1 MLYPQFSIQH
11 RVGRVPSP
19 GVPVKPMPYPQFS
32 IQTLVFSLLFAFCFS
47 PLAQDSGP
55 SANLLPNPSFEEKAG
70 DGVQGWQSRAWSGE
84 TNAQWKVVAPGRTGK
99 QCVSIGSEKGAD
111 AAWTATVAVKRDAF
125 YRLSGWIK
133 TKDVRGAVGA
143 LLNIQNLP
151 EARTA
156 AVLGTRDWTRV
167 TTVFQ
172 SAAAAELEINCL
184 FGGWGQSTGQAWYD
198 DISLEQLDRQ
208 PNDTQAAVM
217 IDTSARSVA
226 YSPMIFGGFLE
237 HFDHQIYGGVFEPGS
252 PLSDKR
258 GFRKDVIAALKELR
272 CPVVRWPGGCYA
284 SGYHWETGVGKQRRP
299 TDDMA
304 WGVIEPNTFGT
315 DEFVE
320 LCRLTGWQPYICN
333 NAGNGTVEEMKDWVE
348 YCNASKGAYAQMRK
362 DNGHARPQNVNL
374 WSIGNENWG
383 AHEIGY
389 KPIEQWAPLVLAA
402 AKAMK
407 AADPHIQL
415 TAAAL
420 PTREWSLPLLKL
432 AGPYLD
438 YISIHSYWLPLWG
451 KNDMPDYL
459 TCIMHSESPEQ
470 LIANYIGVLED
481 SGYRG
486 RIKIAFDEW
495 NLRSWHHEGFP
506 RKAVQDYNNPEITRL
521 VAAREK
527 NDIAAQYTMA
537 DALFSASFLNA
548 CLRHAEDVGMAN
560 IAPLVNTRGPLYVH
574 PQGIVKRT
582 HFHALAMYANE
593 LEKRVGKLE
602 VEADPLAHNGKSI
615 PVVDAIA
622 TVNESG
628 KHWAIALVNRHPEK
642 AVACTVKMKDRPLQG
657 GYQAM
662 VLAGDSRDAYNDIEN
677 PNRVVPKKTKLT
689 FTKGVVNLPPHSLT
703 IVNVLL
709 R

>member
-1 MLYPQFSIQH
+1 MGRGKATPFPRSNTEMLFRVAFALLTFS
-11 RVGRVPSP
+11 
-19 GVPVKPMPYPQFS
+19 
-32 IQTLVFSLLFAFCFS
+32 
-47 PLAQDSGP
+47 
-55 SANLLPNPSFEEKAG
+55 
-70 DGVQGWQSRAWSGE
+70 
-84 TNAQWKVVAPGRTGK
+84 
-99 QCVSIGSEKGAD
+99 
-111 AAWTATVAVKRDAF
+111 VAVSFASIATAQPAAAKPQATLTID
-125 YRLSGWIK
+125 
-133 TKDVRGAVGA
+133 
-143 LLNIQNLP
+143 
-151 EARTA
+151 TA
-156 AVLGTRDWTRV
+156 AP
-167 TTVFQ
+167 
-172 SAAAAELEINCL
+172 SK
-184 FGGWGQSTGQAWYD
+184 
-198 DISLEQLDRQ
+198 
-208 PNDTQAAVM
+208 P
-217 IDTSARSVA
+217 

-252 PLSDKR
+252 PLSDKK
-258 GFRKDVIAALKELR
+258 GFRRDVLAALKELK

-284 SGYHWETGVGKQRRP
+284 SGYHWEAGVGKNRRP

-304 WGVIEPNTFGT
+304 WGVVEPNTFGT

-320 LCRLTGWQPYICN
+320 LCRLLEWQPYICN
-333 NAGNGTVEEMKDWVE
+333 NAGNGTIEEMKDWVE
-348 YCNASKGAYAQMRK
+348 YCNAREGPYARMRK
-362 DNGHARPQNVNL
+362 ESGYAKPRNVNL

-438 YISIHSYWLPLWG
+438 YISIHSYWLALWG

-470 LIANYIGVLED
+470 LIANYIGVLQE
-481 SGYRG
+481 SGYRS

-495 NLRSWHHEGFP
+495 NLRGWHHEGFP
-506 RKAVQDYNNPEITRL
+506 RKQVQDYNSPEVIRL

-527 NDIAAQYTMA
+527 NHIASQYTLA

-582 HFHALAMYANE
+582 HFHTLAMYANE
-593 LEKRVGKLE
+593 LEKRVGRLDIK
-602 VEADPLAHNGKSI
+602 ADPLAHNGKSV

-622 TVNESG
+622 TVNDSG

-642 AVACTVKMKDRPLQG
+642 PVACTIKMKDRPLQG
-657 GYQAM
+657 SYQAL
-662 VLAGDSRDAYNDIEN
+662 VLTGDSPDAYNDIQN
-677 PNRVVPKKTKLT
+677 PNRVVPQRIRLS
-689 FTKGVVNLPPHSLT
+689 FANGIGDLPPHSLT
-703 IVNVLL
+703 IIKVSVLQ
-709 R
+709 RTPETAVK